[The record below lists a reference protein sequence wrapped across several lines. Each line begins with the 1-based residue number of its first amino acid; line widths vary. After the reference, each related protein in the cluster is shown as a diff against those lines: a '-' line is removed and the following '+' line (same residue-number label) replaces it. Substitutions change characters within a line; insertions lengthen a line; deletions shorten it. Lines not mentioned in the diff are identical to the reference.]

1 MDPMNPIQQEMTRRG
16 LAGIAGR
23 SIDPGFYGAIDSM
36 ADRSRPMGQLR
47 PSLPQPG
54 VGMRLL
60 DAAMKV
66 IPRASAF
73 ARTVNAGPVAD
84 GTLEHARRM
93 GWVR

>member
-47 PSLPQPG
+47 PRLPQPG
-54 VGMRLL
+54 VGVGLL
-60 DAAMKV
+60 DTAMKF
-66 IPRASAF
+66 IPKVSAVVN
-73 ARTVNAGPVAD
+73 AVNAGPVAD
-84 GTLEHARRM
+84 GTLDYARRM